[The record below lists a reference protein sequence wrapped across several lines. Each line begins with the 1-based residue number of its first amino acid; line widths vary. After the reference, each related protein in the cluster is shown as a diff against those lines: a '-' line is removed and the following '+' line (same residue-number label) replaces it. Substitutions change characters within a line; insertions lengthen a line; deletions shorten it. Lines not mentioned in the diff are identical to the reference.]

1 MKGIAR
7 LEWLDILHGKR
18 AISSLL
24 QCQISLKVTLI
35 NLISADGETLYLLRY
50 DQLFKVSEYLAEQL
64 QITDC
69 KMIFYVFLNSMG
81 PLARRWVYCNF
92 FCKQVQTVPNIFL
105 SPKGPLRTCFPVH
118 QSFAA
123 ICEEL
128 LYVYKDFQSHKGR
141 RQTQIATLA
150 SSVIFDDKLQSD
162 GLRFCVSGKEATNAL
177 SSK

>member
-1 MKGIAR
+1 M
-7 LEWLDILHGKR
+7 HGKR

-35 NLISADGETLYLLRY
+35 NLISGDGETLYLLRY

-81 PLARRWVYCNF
+81 PLARRWVCCNF

-105 SPKGPLRTCFPVH
+105 SPKRVLLQHVSLYINPSLPYVRNCCRSTKISKVTKDPSRPKLRLLLPL
-118 QSFAA
+118 
-123 ICEEL
+123 
-128 LYVYKDFQSHKGR
+128 
-141 RQTQIATLA
+141 
-150 SSVIFDDKLQSD
+150 
-162 GLRFCVSGKEATNAL
+162 
-177 SSK
+177 

>member
-1 MKGIAR
+1 MALKPFWISESNSIVEMKGIAR

-69 KMIFYVFLNSMG
+69 KMIFYIFLNSMG

-118 QSFAA
+118 QSVAA
-123 ICEEL
+123 ICEEFL
-128 LYVYKDFQSHKGR
+128 
-141 RQTQIATLA
+141 
-150 SSVIFDDKLQSD
+150 
-162 GLRFCVSGKEATNAL
+162 
-177 SSK
+177 